1 MSLSQLAV
9 SFCSAARLC
18 LVPVVFASLVSSAC
32 ASEDDDEDEGG
43 GSSSAMEQRV
53 LLEVAV
59 KVQPDV
65 ALLNGEDDRL
75 VTPERGVVAEQSGAE
90 DPLAAIA
97 NGAPV
102 ELGSSSGSDS
112 GSDADDE

>member
-18 LVPVVFASLVSSAC
+18 LVPVVFASLMSSAC
-32 ASEDDDEDEGG
+32 ASEDDDEDEGD

-53 LLEVAV
+53 LVEVAV

-65 ALLNGEDDRL
+65 ALLNGEDDKL
-75 VTPERGVVAEQSGAE
+75 ITPERAAVAEESGAE
-90 DPLAAIA
+90 EPLAAIA